1 LAESAIPAGTF
12 VDGSFVTESG
22 DQTKAHSVSWV
33 ETNKD
38 KETKIFHPATGPQA
52 EQIKREMEKKEGIS
66 DVNKYTEELY
76 AVLDGTGNVERG
88 MRIDEAKTL
97 RDDLIKTV
105 QHDEQ
110 ARKKIELIPMLE
122 LYKRLYPKEW
132 QDAVDN
138 GRT

>member
-1 LAESAIPAGTF
+1 M
-12 VDGSFVTESG
+12 DGSFVTESG

-33 ETNKD
+33 EWNKD

-66 DVNKYTEELY
+66 DVNKHTEELY

-88 MRIDEAKTL
+88 MRIDAAKTL

-122 LYKRLYPKEW
+122 FYKRLYPKEW